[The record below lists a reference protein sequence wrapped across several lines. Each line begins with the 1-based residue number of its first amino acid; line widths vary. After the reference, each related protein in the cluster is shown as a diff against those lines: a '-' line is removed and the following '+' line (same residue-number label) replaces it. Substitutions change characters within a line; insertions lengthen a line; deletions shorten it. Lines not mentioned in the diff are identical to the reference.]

1 MIRWAL
7 KRIPRPW
14 LIRLSSVVRL
24 IGPILFAG
32 SRFTDPID
40 GRSYRKFL
48 PYGYGGRIRENALSP
63 GTNSLE
69 RHRLLYLYL
78 QRYTNFFSAPQKL
91 LHIAPEQ
98 CFHFRF
104 KKQSN
109 LTVLTADIESPLAD
123 MHFDLHEIPLES
135 NQFDVIFCNHVLE
148 HVQDD
153 AQCLRELFRVMK
165 PGGWGIFQVPWV
177 PGIEKT
183 DEDPSITDPAER
195 ERRFLQYDHVRLY
208 GADYPERLAAAG
220 FRVEVVELFNRLSAS
235 EVDRYRL
242 PTDEPLY
249 VCHKPV

>member
-1 MIRWAL
+1 
-7 KRIPRPW
+7 
-14 LIRLSSVVRL
+14 
-24 IGPILFAG
+24 
-32 SRFTDPID
+32 
-40 GRSYRKFL
+40 
-48 PYGYGGRIRENALSP
+48 
-63 GTNSLE
+63 
-69 RHRLLYLYL
+69 
-78 QRYTNFFSAPQKL
+78 
-91 LHIAPEQ
+91 
-98 CFHFRF
+98 
-104 KKQSN
+104 
-109 LTVLTADIESPLAD
+109 

>member
-7 KRIPRPW
+7 KYIPRPW
-14 LIRLSSVVRL
+14 LIRMSALLRVL
-24 IGPILFAG
+24 GPVLYAG

-78 QRYTNFFSAPQKL
+78 QRYTDFFSAPLTL

-98 CFHFRF
+98 CFLRRF
-104 KKQSN
+104 KEQAN
-109 LTVLTADIESPLAD
+109 LQVLTADIESPIAD
-123 MHFDLHEIPLES
+123 MHFDLHHIPLED
-135 NQFDVIFCNHVLE
+135 NRFDVIFCNHVLE
-148 HVQDD
+148 HVTDD

-165 PGGWGIFQVPWV
+165 PGAWGIFQVPWV
-177 PGIEKT
+177 PGIEVT
-183 DEDPSITDPAER
+183 DEDPSIMDPAER

-208 GADYPERLAAAG
+208 GSDYPNRLTAAG
-220 FRVEVVELFNRLSAS
+220 FVVETVELFLTLPAE
-235 EVDRYRL
+235 EVNRYRL
-242 PTDEPLY
+242 PKDEPLY
-249 VCHKPV
+249 VCHKPA